1 MTRRITSPDDLA
13 RGRGLNIDIHGHIIP
28 AETLGKAGKYGPQ
41 FFIDDEGY
49 VNIIVGEVNHREY
62 AGKKDLRSASLGG
75 VSSSFT
81 EPEYRIKSMDRR
93 NLDILGVTCSAHF
106 YLYWAEPE
114 IGIEFARVQN
124 EALARY
130 VKDHPSRL
138 FFMPTLPLQDVK
150 ASVEE
155 AKYALGELGGK
166 ALNIGAS
173 NIAGAELDDEKF
185 FPIYEIAEERG
196 VPLFI
201 HPYPSNLAR
210 PDQDDRYHLSL
221 ILGFTYEETVA
232 FTRLV
237 FGGVLDTFPNLK
249 VYITHGGGFTP
260 YQLGRIAAFSK
271 LVPGVK
277 AKRDVEEY
285 LQNFYFDVLLHEKH
299 ARKFMI
305 DVMGPR
311 NVVVGSNYGGMD
323 AGDGFKLLGEVPL
336 SDDDHLL
343 IAGEN
348 AVRAFGLEDIAAAR
362 ARELT
367 AGATT

>member
-1 MTRRITSPDDLA
+1 MNARNVSREDLNL
-13 RGRGLNIDIHGHIIP
+13 GRGLNVDIHGHIIP
-28 AETLGKAGKYGPQ
+28 AETLGKAGKYGPKVH
-41 FFIDDEGY
+41 IDDEGFI
-49 VNIIVGEVNHREY
+49 NIVVGEVNHREY
-62 AGKKDLRSASLGG
+62 VGKKDLRSAGLGG
-75 VSSSFT
+75 VTSSFT
-81 EPEYRIKSMDRR
+81 EPEFRIKGM
-93 NLDILGVTCSAHF
+93 NKGGLDILGVTCSAHF
-106 YLYWAEPE
+106 YLYWAEPD

-130 VKDHPSRL
+130 VSGHPTRL

-155 AKYALGELGGK
+155 ARYGIQELGGK

-173 NIAGAELDDEKF
+173 NIAGAELDDERF
-185 FPIYEIAEERG
+185 FPIYELAEELG
-196 VPLFI
+196 VPLFV

-210 PDQDDRYHLSL
+210 PDQDDTYHLSL
-221 ILGFTYEETVA
+221 ILGFPYEETVA

-237 FGGVLDTFPNLK
+237 FGGVLDVFPKLK

-260 YQLGRIAAFSK
+260 YQLGRIATFAK

-277 AKRDVEEY
+277 AKRPIEEY
-285 LQNFYFDVLLHEKH
+285 LGNFYFDVLLHDSR
-299 ARKFMI
+299 ARKFMV

-336 SDDDHLL
+336 TDEHRHL
-343 IAGEN
+343 ISGEN
-348 AVRAFGLEDIAAAR
+348 AVTVFGLQDMAAAR
-362 ARELT
+362 AAEIMGG
-367 AGATT
+367 GA